1 MALEPH
7 TTIEPTGP
15 EGAIILTDA
24 QVAELSTAKTP
35 PVVVTI
41 GERSARLRVARMGGV
56 ICIGMSKAVRAQL
69 GVEATGWM
77 P

>member
-1 MALEPH
+1 MEPH
-7 TTIEPTGP
+7 TTIEPTAP

-41 GERSARLRVARMGGV
+41 GERSARLRVARMRGV
-56 ICIGMSKAVRAQL
+56 LCIGMSKAVRAQL